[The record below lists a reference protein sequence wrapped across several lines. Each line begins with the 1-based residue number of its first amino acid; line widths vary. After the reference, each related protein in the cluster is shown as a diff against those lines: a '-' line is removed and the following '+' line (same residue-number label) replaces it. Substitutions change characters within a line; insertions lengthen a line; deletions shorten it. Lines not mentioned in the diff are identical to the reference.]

1 MIMELDLYNQTIPLI
16 LSSIDSALLNQR
28 IFIMLQL
35 FKQRNFS
42 LFWFGEMASV
52 IGDHISLIAFPWLV
66 LQMTD
71 SAALT
76 GLVFA
81 VQGIPRAILMLAGGA
96 VVDRTSPRL
105 VILIT
110 NGLRMLLVMALA
122 YMIYQDTVEVGT
134 VFMMAFAFGIAD
146 AFFYPAS
153 TSIIPSLVSRDELQ
167 AGNAILQTTL
177 HLGMTIG
184 PVVAA
189 FLIAGEVSS
198 MSQHGE
204 LGSDGLSS
212 YEKDREGLARA
223 FFVDGLTFAV
233 SFVSLLFVKVRKL
246 DEHSS
251 ERTTSLY
258 LEVREAIQWVK
269 SIPAV
274 RLGFVGMG
282 LIHFFFMP
290 MVFVGIPVWA
300 KQRFVEGAYVYGLVT
315 AAFGIGA
322 LLGAIAT
329 AYVKKPN
336 DRNLVPFMFWSYV
349 FSGST
354 LALIVFYDAYWW
366 AMVLFFV
373 SGIFEAFFYVHFT
386 TWLQKIT
393 PEYLL
398 GRVMSVLMLM
408 SLGLVPIA
416 DAIMGFA
423 IEFSLD
429 ITMIA
434 CSLLLMVACTLIAI
448 NPRAKVIRDNQ

>member
-1 MIMELDLYNQTIPLI
+1 MFN
-16 LSSIDSALLNQR
+16 
-28 IFIMLQL
+28 L
-35 FKQRNFS
+35 FKNRNFS

-71 SAALT
+71 SAAMT

-81 VQGIPRAILMLAGGA
+81 VQGIPRALLMLAGGA

-105 VILIT
+105 VILVT
-110 NGLRMLLVMALA
+110 NGLRMLLVMSLA
-122 YMIYQDTVEVGT
+122 YMISQDNVEVGT
-134 VFMMAFAFGIAD
+134 VFIMAFAFGIAD

-153 TSIIPSLVSRDELQ
+153 TSIIPSLVSRDDLQ

-189 FLIAGEVSS
+189 FLIAGEISS
-198 MSQHGE
+198 MSQNG
-204 LGSDGLSS
+204 GSDLSSLSS

-233 SFVSLLFVKVRKL
+233 SFLSLLFVKVRKL
-246 DEHSS
+246 DEQSS
-251 ERTTSLY
+251 ETKSSLY
-258 LEVREAIQWVK
+258 SEVREAIKWVQ

-274 RLGFVGMG
+274 RLGFIGMAF
-282 LIHFFFMP
+282 IHFFFMP

-300 KQRFVEGAYVYGLVT
+300 KQRFIEGAYVYGLVT

-322 LLGAIAT
+322 LLGAVAT
-329 AYVKKPN
+329 AYVKKPS
-336 DRNLVPFMFWSYV
+336 DKNLVPLMFWSYV

-354 LALIVFYDAYWW
+354 LALIIFYDAYWW
-366 AMVLFFV
+366 AMLLFFV

-434 CSLLLMVACTLIAI
+434 SAVFLMVSCTLIAL
-448 NPRAKVIRDNQ
+448 NPQSRVVISD

>member
-1 MIMELDLYNQTIPLI
+1 MFN
-16 LSSIDSALLNQR
+16 
-28 IFIMLQL
+28 L
-35 FKQRNFS
+35 FKNRNFS

-71 SAALT
+71 SAAMT

-81 VQGIPRAILMLAGGA
+81 VQGIPRALLMLAGGA

-105 VILIT
+105 VILVT
-110 NGLRMLLVMALA
+110 NGLRMLLVMSLA
-122 YMIYQDTVEVGT
+122 YMISQDNVEVGT
-134 VFMMAFAFGIAD
+134 VFIMAFAFGIAD

-153 TSIIPSLVSRDELQ
+153 TSIIPSLVSRDDLQ

-189 FLIAGEVSS
+189 FLIAGEISS
-198 MSQHGE
+198 MSQNSGGD
-204 LGSDGLSS
+204 LSGLSS

-233 SFVSLLFVKVRKL
+233 SFLSLLFVKVRKL
-246 DEHSS
+246 DEQSS
-251 ERTTSLY
+251 ETKSSLY
-258 LEVREAIQWVK
+258 SEVREAIKWVQ

-274 RLGFVGMG
+274 RLGFIGMAF
-282 LIHFFFMP
+282 IHFFFMP

-300 KQRFVEGAYVYGLVT
+300 KQRFIEGAYVYGLVT

-322 LLGAIAT
+322 LLGAVAT
-329 AYVKKPN
+329 AYVKKPS
-336 DRNLVPFMFWSYV
+336 DKNLVPLMFWSYV

-354 LALIVFYDAYWW
+354 LALIIFYDAYWW
-366 AMVLFFV
+366 AMLLFFV

-434 CSLLLMVACTLIAI
+434 SAVFLMVSCTLIAL
-448 NPRAKVIRDNQ
+448 NPQSRVVSSD

>member
-1 MIMELDLYNQTIPLI
+1 MF
-16 LSSIDSALLNQR
+16 S
-28 IFIMLQL
+28 L
-35 FKQRNFS
+35 FKNRNFS

-71 SAALT
+71 SAAMT

-81 VQGIPRAILMLAGGA
+81 VQGIPRALLMLAGGA

-105 VILIT
+105 VILVT
-110 NGLRMLLVMALA
+110 NGLRMLLVMSLA
-122 YMIYQDTVEVGT
+122 YMISQDNVEVST
-134 VFMMAFAFGIAD
+134 VFIMAFAFGIAD

-153 TSIIPSLVSRDELQ
+153 TSIIPSLVSRDDLQ

-189 FLIAGEVSS
+189 FLIAGEISS
-198 MSQHGE
+198 MSQNSGGD
-204 LGSDGLSS
+204 LSGLSS

-233 SFVSLLFVKVRKL
+233 SFLSLLFVKVRKF
-246 DEHSS
+246 DEQSS
-251 ERTTSLY
+251 ESKSSLY
-258 LEVREAIQWVK
+258 SEVREAINWVQ

-274 RLGFVGMG
+274 RLGFIGMAF
-282 LIHFFFMP
+282 IHFFFMP

-300 KQRFVEGAYVYGLVT
+300 KQRFIEGAYVYGLVT

-322 LLGAIAT
+322 LLGAVAT
-329 AYVKKPN
+329 AYVKKPS
-336 DRNLVPFMFWSYV
+336 DKNLVPLMFWSYV

-354 LALIVFYDAYWW
+354 LALIIFYDAYWW
-366 AMVLFFV
+366 AMLLFFV

-408 SLGLVPIA
+408 SLGLLPIA

-434 CSLLLMVACTLIAI
+434 SAVFLMVSCTLIAL
-448 NPRAKVIRDNQ
+448 NPQSRVVSSD

>member
-1 MIMELDLYNQTIPLI
+1 MF
-16 LSSIDSALLNQR
+16 S
-28 IFIMLQL
+28 L
-35 FKQRNFS
+35 FKNRNFS

-71 SAALT
+71 SAAMT

-81 VQGIPRAILMLAGGA
+81 VQGIPRALLMLAGGA

-105 VILIT
+105 VILVT
-110 NGLRMLLVMALA
+110 NGLRMLLVMSLA
-122 YMIYQDTVEVGT
+122 YMISQDNVEVST
-134 VFMMAFAFGIAD
+134 VFIMAFAFGIAD

-153 TSIIPSLVSRDELQ
+153 TSIIPSLVSRDDLQ

-189 FLIAGEVSS
+189 FLIAGEISS
-198 MSQHGE
+198 MSQNSGGD
-204 LGSDGLSS
+204 LSGLSS

-233 SFVSLLFVKVRKL
+233 SFLSLLFVKVRKL
-246 DEHSS
+246 DEQSS
-251 ERTTSLY
+251 ETKSSLY
-258 LEVREAIQWVK
+258 SEVREAINWVQ

-274 RLGFVGMG
+274 RLGFIGMAF
-282 LIHFFFMP
+282 IHFFFMP

-300 KQRFVEGAYVYGLVT
+300 KQRFIEGAYVYGLVT

-322 LLGAIAT
+322 LLGAVAT
-329 AYVKKPN
+329 AYVKKPS
-336 DRNLVPFMFWSYV
+336 DKNLVPLMFWSYV

-354 LALIVFYDAYWW
+354 LALIIFYDAYWW
-366 AMVLFFV
+366 AMLLFFV

-434 CSLLLMVACTLIAI
+434 SAVFLMVSCTLVAL
-448 NPRAKVIRDNQ
+448 NPQSRVVSSD

>member
-1 MIMELDLYNQTIPLI
+1 MFN
-16 LSSIDSALLNQR
+16 
-28 IFIMLQL
+28 L
-35 FKQRNFS
+35 FKNRNFS

-71 SAALT
+71 SAAMT

-81 VQGIPRAILMLAGGA
+81 VQGIPRALLMLAGGA

-105 VILIT
+105 VILVT
-110 NGLRMLLVMALA
+110 NGLRMLLVMSLA
-122 YMIYQDTVEVGT
+122 YMISQDNVEVGT
-134 VFMMAFAFGIAD
+134 VFIMAFAFGIAD

-153 TSIIPSLVSRDELQ
+153 TSIIPSLVSRDDLQ

-189 FLIAGEVSS
+189 FLIAGEISS
-198 MSQHGE
+198 MSQNSGGD
-204 LGSDGLSS
+204 LSGLSS

-233 SFVSLLFVKVRKL
+233 SFLSLLFVKVRKF
-246 DEHSS
+246 DEQSS
-251 ERTTSLY
+251 ESKSSLY
-258 LEVREAIQWVK
+258 SEVREAINWVQ

-274 RLGFVGMG
+274 RLGFIGMAF
-282 LIHFFFMP
+282 IHFFFMP

-300 KQRFVEGAYVYGLVT
+300 KQRFIEGAYVYGLVT

-322 LLGAIAT
+322 LLGAVAT
-329 AYVKKPN
+329 AYVKKPS
-336 DRNLVPFMFWSYV
+336 DKNLVPLMFWSYV

-354 LALIVFYDAYWW
+354 LALIIFYDAYWW
-366 AMVLFFV
+366 AMLLFFV

-434 CSLLLMVACTLIAI
+434 SAVFLMVSCTLVAL
-448 NPRAKVIRDNQ
+448 NPQSRVVSSD

>member
-1 MIMELDLYNQTIPLI
+1 MFN
-16 LSSIDSALLNQR
+16 
-28 IFIMLQL
+28 L
-35 FKQRNFS
+35 FKNRNFS

-71 SAALT
+71 SAAMT

-81 VQGIPRAILMLAGGA
+81 VQGIPRALLMLAGGA

-105 VILIT
+105 VILVT
-110 NGLRMLLVMALA
+110 NGLRMLLVMSLA
-122 YMIYQDTVEVGT
+122 YMISQDNVEVST
-134 VFMMAFAFGIAD
+134 VFIMAFAFGIAD

-153 TSIIPSLVSRDELQ
+153 TSIIPSLVSRDDLQ

-189 FLIAGEVSS
+189 FLIAGEISS
-198 MSQHGE
+198 MSQNG
-204 LGSDGLSS
+204 GSDLSSLSS

-233 SFVSLLFVKVRKL
+233 SFLSLLFVKVRKF
-246 DEHSS
+246 DEQSS
-251 ERTTSLY
+251 ESKSSLY
-258 LEVREAIQWVK
+258 SEVREAINWVQ

-274 RLGFVGMG
+274 RLGFIGMAF
-282 LIHFFFMP
+282 IHFFFMP

-300 KQRFVEGAYVYGLVT
+300 KQRFIEGAYVYGLVT

-322 LLGAIAT
+322 LLGAVAT
-329 AYVKKPN
+329 AYVKKPS
-336 DRNLVPFMFWSYV
+336 DKNLVPLMFWSYV

-354 LALIVFYDAYWW
+354 LALIIFYDAYWW
-366 AMVLFFV
+366 AMLLFFV

-434 CSLLLMVACTLIAI
+434 SAVFLMVSCTLVAL
-448 NPRAKVIRDNQ
+448 NPQSRVVSSD

>member
-1 MIMELDLYNQTIPLI
+1 MF
-16 LSSIDSALLNQR
+16 S
-28 IFIMLQL
+28 L
-35 FKQRNFS
+35 FKNRNFS

-71 SAALT
+71 SAAMT

-81 VQGIPRAILMLAGGA
+81 VQGIPRALLMLAGGA

-105 VILIT
+105 VILVT
-110 NGLRMLLVMALA
+110 NGLRMLLVMSLA
-122 YMIYQDTVEVGT
+122 YMISQDNVEVST
-134 VFMMAFAFGIAD
+134 VFIMAFAFGIAD

-153 TSIIPSLVSRDELQ
+153 TSIIPSLVSRDDLQ

-189 FLIAGEVSS
+189 FLIAGEISS
-198 MSQHGE
+198 MSQNGDGD
-204 LGSDGLSS
+204 LSGLSS

-233 SFVSLLFVKVRKL
+233 SFLSLLFVKVRKL
-246 DEHSS
+246 DEQSS
-251 ERTTSLY
+251 ESKSSLY
-258 LEVREAIQWVK
+258 SEVREAINWVQ

-274 RLGFVGMG
+274 RLGFIGMAF
-282 LIHFFFMP
+282 IHFFFMP

-300 KQRFVEGAYVYGLVT
+300 KQRFIEGAYVYGLVT
-315 AAFGIGA
+315 DAFGIGA
-322 LLGAIAT
+322 LLGAVAT
-329 AYVKKPN
+329 AYVKKPS
-336 DRNLVPFMFWSYV
+336 DKNLVPLMFWSYV

-354 LALIVFYDAYWW
+354 LALIIFYDAYWW
-366 AMVLFFV
+366 AMLLFFV

-434 CSLLLMVACTLIAI
+434 SAVFLMVSCTLVAL
-448 NPRAKVIRDNQ
+448 NPQSRVVSSD

>member
-1 MIMELDLYNQTIPLI
+1 MFN
-16 LSSIDSALLNQR
+16 
-28 IFIMLQL
+28 L
-35 FKQRNFS
+35 FKNRNFS

-71 SAALT
+71 SAAMT

-81 VQGIPRAILMLAGGA
+81 VQGIPRALLMLAGGA

-105 VILIT
+105 VILVT
-110 NGLRMLLVMALA
+110 NGLRMLLVMSLA
-122 YMIYQDTVEVGT
+122 YMISQDNVEVGT
-134 VFMMAFAFGIAD
+134 VFIMAFAFGIAD

-153 TSIIPSLVSRDELQ
+153 TSIIPSLVSRDDLQ

-189 FLIAGEVSS
+189 FLIAGEISS
-198 MSQHGE
+198 MSQNSGGD
-204 LGSDGLSS
+204 LSGLSS

-233 SFVSLLFVKVRKL
+233 SFLSLLFVKVRKL
-246 DEHSS
+246 DEQSS
-251 ERTTSLY
+251 ESKSSLY
-258 LEVREAIQWVK
+258 SEVREAINWVQ

-274 RLGFVGMG
+274 RLGFIGMAF
-282 LIHFFFMP
+282 IHFFFMP

-300 KQRFVEGAYVYGLVT
+300 KQRFIEGAYVYGLVT

-322 LLGAIAT
+322 LLGAVAT
-329 AYVKKPN
+329 AYVKKPS
-336 DRNLVPFMFWSYV
+336 DKNLVPLMFWSYV

-354 LALIVFYDAYWW
+354 LALIIFYDAYWW
-366 AMVLFFV
+366 AMLLFFV

-434 CSLLLMVACTLIAI
+434 SAVFLMVSCTLIAL
-448 NPRAKVIRDNQ
+448 NPQSRVVISD